1 MDEEVRTSLRGAYQ
15 FLYGQQKALG
25 EVMVVT
31 FALQKAL
38 QELGPD
44 AAKLYA
50 KHYVVAQQGR
60 MKSEGDG
67 VLEALSQVIRQLSD
81 S

>member
-1 MDEEVRTSLRGAYQ
+1 MDNEVRVILRGAYQ

-44 AAKLYA
+44 AARLYA
-50 KHYVVAQQGR
+50 KHYAVAQQGR
-60 MKSEGDG
+60 MNSEGEG
-67 VLEALSQVIRQLSD
+67 VLQSLAQVIQQLSD